1 MRNKG
6 IKIKKKKRKKLNGKR
21 KKEKKKKTTKHL
33 NSLPKDWRACQFPSN
48 ASAKHFP
55 SVSIKSLFLFFSCKV
70 CLQLTIMGKMTD
82 VVWPGLK

>member
-1 MRNKG
+1 MEKER
-6 IKIKKKKRKKLNGKR
+6 KR
-21 KKEKKKKTTKHL
+21 KKKKTTKHL

>member
-6 IKIKKKKRKKLNGKR
+6 IKIKKKKKRNSMEKERKR
-21 KKEKKKKTTKHL
+21 KKKTTKHL